1 MEYLSRITYS
11 ATGTVNY
18 FAVPIAYMKK
28 TDIHVLVDGVESA
41 YVWLDDQTVQ
51 LSPMPAVG
59 AQVEIYRDVDKK
71 KRVAVFKD
79 GSFLTESD
87 MNLSATQQFMISQEA
102 IDIAK
107 MSMVSSDETTA
118 VAKEAHDLSVAARD
132 DAAEALSTSNTAIE
146 TAAQANTTAEAAD
159 TKADQVVAEVTEAV
173 DRVIAAESAV
183 AQKANI
189 DGSNL
194 IVADVLHALGFRDE
208 DLNLDLSDLATKA
221 ETAAIRLELAP
232 LDISTNGT
240 YVLKVNGVDLAR
252 ADLSNVDTSGFV
264 GTNATNADAESFRSL
279 VGMPEV
285 ESNITGL
292 QTEVAST
299 GSNVAAIASRVTVL
313 ENDDV
318 QALCYAPQ
326 TIIAGATGDLPDGW
340 TLEDCDAPAAHIF
353 SSGTSELTIV
363 AGLQVAAGYEGQ
375 VYISDV
381 LAADTTLDIS
391 DLINATDGTGWIYS
405 DIGTDGSQSFGYTEN
420 QPQVGI
426 QKNDYS
432 DFVPTLS
439 ANTDK
444 GFIVSI
450 SSSYSTEYPPYKGY
464 DGVITQNTGVIT
476 SSSAY
481 SSLIGNESMY
491 IELESGEA
499 FETNGIMLMPY
510 AVSSVLYGMPANFTI
525 DGSDD
530 GGENWTNVFTATGI
544 TDWKL
549 QTYKCF
555 TWDKVSYR
563 KYRINCTK
571 LAFSTYFALTEI
583 KWLQP
588 LSCDFFNIAKQTH
601 YNANGNAIRRVYIGS
616 VTVTAGVIDEIINF
630 QHGTEYTEIIN
641 DYKNVTINAIY
652 YPKKRYLGSCYPTA
666 RVYVESHWGRT
677 GFFCYSGFS
686 AGVRVWSTGESLSVH
701 TAITYLTHV
710 RSTNLATFTTYVTSA
725 PCKITVKRGY

>member
-1 MEYLSRITYS
+1 MPVNNNYEINEYTGNSSGRSFNFPFRCFSLDHLVVELIDADDNVTTLVKDTDYTVTGGLDNSGGSITYPKSTSQDALSSSETLRIYRSTPMEQSIDYPVYQQAIENALDKTTMLLQEAVNDS
-11 ATGTVNY
+11 AVSIANDAVETANDAVKTVN
-18 FAVPIAYMKK
+18 
-28 TDIHVLVDGVESA
+28 
-41 YVWLDDQTVQ
+41 
-51 LSPMPAVG
+51 
-59 AQVEIYRDVDKK
+59 
-71 KRVAVFKD
+71 
-79 GSFLTESD
+79 
-87 MNLSATQQFMISQEA
+87 
-102 IDIAK
+102 
-107 MSMVSSDETTA
+107 
-118 VAKEAHDLSVAARD
+118 
-132 DAAEALSTSNTAIE
+132 
-146 TAAQANTTAEAAD
+146 
-159 TKADQVVAEVTEAV
+159 EAV
-173 DRVIAAESAV
+173 DSIANKV
-183 AQKANI
+183 
-189 DGSNL
+189 DGDGTGITDRLAFLTKLGITSDG
-194 IVADVLHALGFRDE
+194 DV
-208 DLNLDLSDLATKA
+208 DLSDVA
-221 ETAAIRLELAP
+221 
-232 LDISTNGT
+232 
-240 YVLKVNGVDLAR
+240 Y
-252 ADLSNVDTSGFV
+252 TSGDNIDV
-264 GTNATNADAESFRSL
+264 ESYRSL
-279 VGMPEV
+279 LGLIDIEDD
-285 ESNITGL
+285 ITGL
-292 QTEVAST
+292 EAEASSI
-299 GSNVAAIASRVTVL
+299 GSTIVTIDSRVTEL
-313 ENDDV
+313 EDNP
-318 QALCYAPQ
+318 ALCYAPQ

>member
-1 MEYLSRITYS
+1 MAVVTEVSKQERVGNSS
-11 ATGTVNY
+11 ATVFTFDFRILKNPDTGNPYLDLYLADSDYKSTTEAELLAIDTDYSITSISDISFVVNY
-18 FAVPIAYMKK
+18 PLTGDPLPSTKRLIAVRNTPLTQEFFTTTTPERKPIENIADRLTLAIQDLNDKVERAVRLPVTADPD
-28 TDIHVLVDGVESA
+28 TDIESILSDQLIEIKTLAVSTKGYAEEMVE
-41 YVWLDDQTVQ
+41 T
-51 LSPMPAVG
+51 
-59 AQVEIYRDVDKK
+59 
-71 KRVAVFKD
+71 
-79 GSFLTESD
+79 T
-87 MNLSATQQFMISQEA
+87 QEA
-102 IDIAK
+102 IALAQESSHAHLNKSVLDEFGTTG
-107 MSMVSSDETTA
+107 SSELTFNGDMVA
-118 VAKEAHDLSVAARD
+118 FVADLSVMV
-132 DAAEALSTSNTAIE
+132 
-146 TAAQANTTAEAAD
+146 Q
-159 TKADQVVAEVTEAV
+159 
-173 DRVIAAESAV
+173 
-183 AQKANI
+183 
-189 DGSNL
+189 
-194 IVADVLHALGFRDE
+194 
-208 DLNLDLSDLATKA
+208 
-221 ETAAIRLELAP
+221 
-232 LDISTNGT
+232 
-240 YVLKVNGVDLAR
+240 
-252 ADLSNVDTSGFV
+252 
-264 GTNATNADAESFRSL
+264 TNATNADAESFRSL

-326 TIIAGATGDLPDGW
+326 TIVAGATGDLPDGW
-340 TLEDCDAPAAHIF
+340 TLEDCDAPAAHIY

-375 VYISDV
+375 VYLSDA

-391 DLINATDGTGWIYS
+391 DLISGTDGTGYIYS
-405 DIGTDGSQSFGYTEN
+405 NIGTDGSQSFGYTEN

-464 DGVITQNTGVIT
+464 DGVTTQNTGVIT

-530 GGENWTNVFTATGI
+530 GGENWANIFRATDI
-544 TDWKL
+544 TGWKL
-549 QTYKCF
+549 QTYKRF
-555 TWDKVSYR
+555 NWDKVSYK

-601 YNANGNAIRRVYIGS
+601 YDANGNAIRRVYIGS
-616 VTVTAGVIDEIINF
+616 VTVTNGVIEEIINF

-710 RSTNLATFTTYVTSA
+710 RSTNLATFMTYVTSA